1 MFVCPLF
8 LIVQL
13 KTNKHSNKCPIM
25 FYTNTQTYTHTH
37 LSYFLIAFPFSARA
51 KCELKQKGR
60 KKQLKTKQMSV
71 CVRSRVCVKDYW
83 PHFGEDFWPHYGL
96 CLLLMGNEY
105 NEHNTVSYAATTDPY
120 ICPYEINSLPRPY
133 RESMI

>member
-1 MFVCPLF
+1 MSNNVLHKHTNVHSHSFVLF
-8 LIVQL
+8 SNCFSFFGASKMRIKTERKEETIKN
-13 KTNKHSNKCPIM
+13 KTNEC
-25 FYTNTQTYTHTH
+25 
-37 LSYFLIAFPFSARA
+37 
-51 KCELKQKGR
+51 
-60 KKQLKTKQMSV
+60 V